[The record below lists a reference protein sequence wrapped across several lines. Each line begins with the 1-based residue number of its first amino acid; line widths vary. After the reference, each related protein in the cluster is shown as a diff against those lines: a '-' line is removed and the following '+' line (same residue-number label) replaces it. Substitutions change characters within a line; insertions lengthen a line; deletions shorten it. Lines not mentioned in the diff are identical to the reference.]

1 MIWALFGASTI
12 AGQYMI
18 GAIRAQEGAEVGW
31 VVSGNA
37 DHAASFAS
45 RHRIPNATTDLDSPL
60 ADDAVHAVYI
70 SSTND
75 RHHAQAMAAI
85 AAGKHVLCEKPLA
98 MTLAEATEMVAAARE
113 KGVTLMVNHHLRCA
127 GSHRAIRKL
136 VDEGAIGDL
145 RSVRVFHAV
154 HLPEHL
160 RGWRL
165 DNPGAGGG
173 VVLDMT
179 VHDTDTVR
187 FLLGEDPVTV
197 IAETGSTGMGDG
209 VEDSA
214 MSVWRMQSGVMVFSH
229 VSFNHPFGTS
239 GVEIHGS
246 KGTIFAPGVISQD
259 PKGEVWLATAEGRRE
274 IDFVRGNLYHTVLEE
289 FDRAVRGESHE
300 GATGTDG
307 VKSLAVALAVREA
320 ARTGSR
326 QTVECGEAA

>member
-1 MIWALFGASTI
+1 MNWALFGASTI
-12 AGQYMI
+12 ASQYMI
-18 GAIRAQEGAEVGW
+18 PAIRATSGQVSW
-31 VVSGNA
+31 LVSGSRDRANSYA
-37 DHAASFAS
+37 RDHGIAGGTSDMDEALRDPSV
-45 RHRIPNATTDLDSPL
+45 D
-60 ADDAVHAVYI
+60 AVYI
-70 SSTND
+70 SSTNEK
-75 RHHAQAMAAI
+75 HKEQALAAI

-98 MTLAEATEMVAAARE
+98 MTLSDAAEMVAAARE
-113 KGVTLMVNHHLRCA
+113 EGVTLMVNHHLRCA

-136 VDEGAIGDL
+136 IAEGAIGEL

-187 FLLGEDPVTV
+187 FLLGEDPVSV
-197 IAETGSTGMGDG
+197 IAETDATGMGAG

-214 MSVWRMQSGVMVFSH
+214 MSVWRMQSGTMVFSH
-229 VSFNHPFGTS
+229 VSFNHPFGTT

-246 KGTIFAPGVISQD
+246 DGAIFAPGVISQD
-259 PKGEVWLATAEGRRE
+259 PKGEVWLTTSKGRSEIGFERGSLYESVLAEFGK
-274 IDFVRGNLYHTVLEE
+274 
-289 FDRAVRGESHE
+289 AVRGAPHS
-300 GATGTDG
+300 GATGSDG

-320 ARTGSR
+320 GRGGQR
-326 QTVECGEAA
+326 QTVQYEDKA

>member
-1 MIWALFGASTI
+1 MNWALFGASTI
-12 AGQYMI
+12 ASQYMI
-18 GAIRAQEGAEVGW
+18 SAIRANAGQVSW
-31 VVSGNA
+31 VVSG
-37 DHAASFAS
+37 S
-45 RHRIPNATTDLDSPL
+45 RDRAERYARDNGIARGTSEMEEALNDPSVD
-60 ADDAVHAVYI
+60 AVYI
-70 SSTND
+70 SSTNEKHKD
-75 RHHAQAMAAI
+75 QALAAI

-98 MTLAEATEMVAAARE
+98 MTLSDAARMVAAARE

-136 VDEGAIGDL
+136 IAEGAIGAL

-187 FLLGEDPVTV
+187 FLLGEDPVSVT
-197 IAETGSTGMGDG
+197 AETDATGMGAG

-214 MSVWRMQSGVMVFSH
+214 MSVWRMQSGTMVFSH
-229 VSFNHPFGTS
+229 VSFNHPFGTT

-246 KGTIFAPGVISQD
+246 DGAIFAPGVISQD
-259 PKGEVWLATAEGRRE
+259 PKGEVWLTTSEGRRE
-274 IDFVRGNLYHTVLEE
+274 ITFDRGNLYDSVLVE
-289 FDRAVRGESHE
+289 FGKAVRGEAHS
-300 GATGTDG
+300 GATGLDG

-320 ARTGSR
+320 ARTGQR
-326 QTVECGEAA
+326 QPLQFEEIA

>member
-1 MIWALFGASTI
+1 MEEAL
-12 AGQYMI
+12 
-18 GAIRAQEGAEVGW
+18 R
-31 VVSGNA
+31 
-37 DHAASFAS
+37 D
-45 RHRIPNATTDLDSPL
+45 P
-60 ADDAVHAVYI
+60 AVEAVYI
-70 SSTND
+70 SSTNEKHKD
-75 RHHAQAMAAI
+75 QALAAI

-98 MTLAEATEMVAAARE
+98 MTLSDAAEMVAAARD

-136 VDEGAIGDL
+136 IAEGAIGEL

-187 FLLGEDPVTV
+187 FHLGEDPVSV
-197 IAETGSTGMGDG
+197 IAETDATGMGHG

-214 MSVWRMQSGVMVFSH
+214 MSVWRMPSGVMVFSH
-229 VSFNHPFGTS
+229 VSFNHPFGAT
-239 GVEIHGS
+239 GIEVHGS
-246 KGTIFAPGVISQD
+246 EGSIFAPGVISQD
-259 PKGEVWLATAEGRRE
+259 PKGEVWLSDAKGRRE
-274 IDFVRGNLYHTVLEE
+274 IGFERGDLYDSVLAE
-289 FDRAVRGESHE
+289 FAKAVRGAPHS
-300 GATGTDG
+300 GATGRDG

-320 ARTGSR
+320 ARTGQR
-326 QTVECGEAA
+326 QTVQYEDIA